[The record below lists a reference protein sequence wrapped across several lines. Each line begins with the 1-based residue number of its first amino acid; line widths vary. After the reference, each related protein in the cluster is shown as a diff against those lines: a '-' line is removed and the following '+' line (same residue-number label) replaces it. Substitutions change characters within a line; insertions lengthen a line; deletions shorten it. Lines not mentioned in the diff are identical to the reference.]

1 MAACAAARAV
11 AQRRLALPPPIGCPG
26 TRAATRERRVGGR
39 APGRSSAA
47 GLPGRLTAEWLGAI
61 VDPGR
66 CRLGRDRWARA
77 HTRRALRRGGRPRAA
92 RRGRDYRAARL
103 GARRLRRAR
112 RPSALCRRT
121 ARSCNA
127 GRHAPAL
134 LSGDGGGSGAPPRR
148 PWRGLLDR
156 CQGGLQCVLVSLV
169 RANDSGE
176 TGALIA
182 DFRRL
187 NVALSRAKAKMVV
200 VGSARTLSHSPV
212 LSAFLQLSASQGWV
226 VQLPPRA
233 MELYEGDGS
242 GSPPADSTAQPQAA
256 VAADTPDAYVRSN
269 AVPSVPSNRPITA
282 AVLQELH
289 GRVPTLIPPRPAGA
303 AAPTAAQ
310 SADVEW

>member
-1 MAACAAARAV
+1 M
-11 AQRRLALPPPIGCPG
+11 
-26 TRAATRERRVGGR
+26 
-39 APGRSSAA
+39 
-47 GLPGRLTAEWLGAI
+47 
-61 VDPGR
+61 
-66 CRLGRDRWARA
+66 
-77 HTRRALRRGGRPRAA
+77 
-92 RRGRDYRAARL
+92 
-103 GARRLRRAR
+103 
-112 RPSALCRRT
+112 
-121 ARSCNA
+121 
-127 GRHAPAL
+127 
-134 LSGDGGGSGAPPRR
+134 
-148 PWRGLLDR
+148 
-156 CQGGLQCVLVSLV
+156 LVSLV

-176 TGALIA
+176 TGALLA

-242 GSPPADSTAQPQAA
+242 GSPPVDSTAQPQAA